1 MSENNDILDRKGAWI
16 ERMFD
21 RIYNGIKENP
31 TATVLVLSI
40 GLNFMQYREAKQLA
54 KEWKADIT
62 ALNEKI
68 NVAIEKS
75 VERQLGEK
83 MEPIINSNNKLDT
96 ALTKMDRTVENFK
109 KKYIK

>member
-1 MSENNDILDRKGAWI
+1 MNEKSDLIDRKGAWI

-21 RIYNGIKENP
+21 RVFAAIKENP
-31 TATVLVLSI
+31 YATLLVLSVA
-40 GLNFMQYREAKQLA
+40 LNFMQYREAKQSF
-54 KEWKADIT
+54 KDWQNDTK

-68 NVAIEKS
+68 NIAIEKS

-96 ALTKMDRTVENFK
+96 ALTKMDKTVENFK